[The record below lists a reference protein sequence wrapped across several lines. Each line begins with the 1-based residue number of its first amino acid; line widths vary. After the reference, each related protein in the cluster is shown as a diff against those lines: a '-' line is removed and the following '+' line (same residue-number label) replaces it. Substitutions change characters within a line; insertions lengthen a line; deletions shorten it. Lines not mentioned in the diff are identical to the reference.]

1 MPKIP
6 DDDTHDTQPM
16 HPIVPPRPSPFH
28 EDDSGPGTDDL
39 VRDEGDLPALVI
51 PRGGAQQALS
61 EALDALTRAYVRL
74 EGVAMACARALD
86 GAQ

>member
-16 HPIVPPRPSPFH
+16 RPIVPPGASPFH
-28 EDDSGPGTDDL
+28 EDDLGPGADDL
-39 VRDEGDLPALVI
+39 IEADLPALVI

-74 EGVAMACARALD
+74 EAVSMACARAID
-86 GAQ
+86 SGAT